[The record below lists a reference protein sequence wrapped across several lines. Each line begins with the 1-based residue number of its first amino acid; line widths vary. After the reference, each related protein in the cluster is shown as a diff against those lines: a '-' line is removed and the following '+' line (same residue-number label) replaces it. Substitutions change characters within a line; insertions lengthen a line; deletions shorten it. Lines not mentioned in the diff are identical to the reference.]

1 MPDDASVTPVDGRI
15 GSLGDTSVDKG
26 ELLTI
31 AVRLAEEAG
40 AMVRGRRDAVAR
52 MSVAATKSTPTDVV
66 TESDTA
72 AEALIR
78 AGLGESRPDDG
89 VLGEEDGAT
98 SGTSGVVWVVD
109 PIDGTVNYLYGI
121 PHYAVSI
128 AAQYAGTVVAGA
140 VHNPMSGE
148 TFTATRGGGA
158 FLGDGRLSASGAT
171 TLAEALVGTGFGYD
185 SRRRAL
191 QARVLLEVAPI
202 VRDIRRFG
210 VASLDLCAVAAG
222 RIDAYYER
230 GLKPWDLAA
239 GGLIAEEA
247 GAVVSGLSGQPA
259 GEAMTV
265 AATRGVHGSLVALLE
280 RLHAAV
286 D

>member
-1 MPDDASVTPVDGRI
+1 MPESTFDAADPDDLLALAV
-15 GSLGDTSVDKG
+15 
-26 ELLTI
+26 EL
-31 AVRLAEEAG
+31 AHEAG
-40 AMVRGRRDAVAR
+40 AMVRARREAVDR
-52 MSVAATKSTPTDVV
+52 MAVAATKSTPTDVV

-72 AEALIR
+72 AESLIR
-78 AGLGESRPDDG
+78 AGLARLRPDDG
-89 VLGEEDGAT
+89 VLGEEDAET
-98 SGTSGVVWVVD
+98 TGTSGVVWVVD

-128 AAQYAGTVVAGA
+128 AARRDDVVVAGV
-140 VHNPMSGE
+140 VHNPVSGE
-148 TFTATRGGGA
+148 TYTATRGGGA
-158 FLGDGRLSASGAT
+158 FLDGRRLQASPVTALSAT
-171 TLAEALVGTGFGYD
+171 LVGTGFGYD
-185 SRRRAL
+185 ADRRAA
-191 QARVLLEVAPI
+191 QARVLVDVLPV

-222 RIDAYYER
+222 RIDAYFER

-247 GAVVSGLSGQPA
+247 GAVVTGLYGGSA

-265 AATRGVHGSLVALLE
+265 AAPPGVVGPLVALLE
-280 RLHAAV
+280 RLHPTL